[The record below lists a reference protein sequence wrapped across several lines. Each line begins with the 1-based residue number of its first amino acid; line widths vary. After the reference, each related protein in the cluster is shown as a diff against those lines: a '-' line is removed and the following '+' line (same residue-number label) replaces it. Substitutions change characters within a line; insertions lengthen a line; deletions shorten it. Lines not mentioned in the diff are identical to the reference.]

1 MIVNFRACEISRGAR
16 KLTRTSTSSRYLTRM
31 RIENQGEEFKFTTN
45 VVDSTVLFSILYHDS
60 DWLSLNSS
68 TATILSGTPH
78 YLLYLC
84 ILETRGFLFLF
95 LFLFFI

>member
-1 MIVNFRACEISRGAR
+1 MAR
-16 KLTRTSTSSRYLTRM
+16 LDCLCSFKGRISSRYLTRM

-45 VVDSTVLFSILYHDS
+45 VVDSTVLFSILNHDS